1 MYRSTIVTN
10 SIKTLKMVRI
20 KKKKKK
26 TLRKKEVPQKGHRI
40 LVPPS
45 AASSTLKIEPLGKG
59 ALSSDR
65 SSLPPHEGRGPE
77 SLPYSPQVAWVYEEG
92 PLLLA
97 AAVNLGLPAVTRA
110 FSLGTPQNLQILM
123 GETLYRWA
131 EGPFFN

>member
-10 SIKTLKMVRI
+10 SINTLKLVHI
-20 KKKKKK
+20 KKKKKKK

-65 SSLPPHEGRGPE
+65 SSLPPHEGRGGMPLATYP
-77 SLPYSPQVAWVYEEG
+77 LP
-92 PLLLA
+92 
-97 AAVNLGLPAVTRA
+97 
-110 FSLGTPQNLQILM
+110 
-123 GETLYRWA
+123 
-131 EGPFFN
+131 